1 MTESQED
8 EKRILNKDKPEMNR
22 GVELLLRNR
31 RRKPERP
38 KTFQVKFGKLIA
50 LWNREIIFHFNLL
63 GHKKKIKTLW
73 RSAMS
78 ETLIVTLTLMTLV
91 SILAIMVGGMI
102 GWMARQH
109 SYETTPQV
117 VYTHPEMFDENGQL
131 VPDEIL
137 ALRIEN
143 NYDINTEETEEE

>member
-1 MTESQED
+1 
-8 EKRILNKDKPEMNR
+8 
-22 GVELLLRNR
+22 
-31 RRKPERP
+31 
-38 KTFQVKFGKLIA
+38 
-50 LWNREIIFHFNLL
+50 
-63 GHKKKIKTLW
+63 
-73 RSAMS
+73 MS

-117 VYTHPEMFDENGQL
+117 VYTHPEMFDENGHL

-143 NYDINTEETEEE
+143 NYDNDEDNEDE

>member
-1 MTESQED
+1 MEQT
-8 EKRILNKDKPEMNR
+8 
-22 GVELLLRNR
+22 
-31 RRKPERP
+31 
-38 KTFQVKFGKLIA
+38 
-50 LWNREIIFHFNLL
+50 
-63 GHKKKIKTLW
+63 
-73 RSAMS
+73 
-78 ETLIVTLTLMTLV
+78 IVTLTLTTVV
-91 SILAIMVGGMI
+91 SFLALLVGGMI

>member
-1 MTESQED
+1 M
-8 EKRILNKDKPEMNR
+8 
-22 GVELLLRNR
+22 
-31 RRKPERP
+31 
-38 KTFQVKFGKLIA
+38 
-50 LWNREIIFHFNLL
+50 
-63 GHKKKIKTLW
+63 
-73 RSAMS
+73 
-78 ETLIVTLTLMTLV
+78 ETTIVTLTLTTVV
-91 SILAIMVGGMI
+91 SFLALLVGGMI

-143 NYDINTEETEEE
+143 NYDNNEDSDEED